1 MNPSL
6 ETAMHFAA
14 AALVA
19 ALALAAPARADVLT
33 HVHGLAY
40 SADGKRLMIPSH
52 FGLAIYENGKWSK
65 APGPEHDYMGFSA
78 TARHI
83 YSSGHPAAGSGLVN
97 PFGLLRSQDG
107 GKTWDKLG
115 LEGESD
121 FHVMAT
127 GWHSNAVYVWNAAPN
142 SRMKQTGLHYT
153 LNDGFAWKRAA
164 AQGLEGNP
172 YAIAVHPDDPKD
184 VALATP
190 NGIFESSDAGESF
203 NKVGPAQGT
212 AVFFDLDGK
221 HLWYG
226 SYDTAAH
233 LSRARLRSGPTTQY
247 KLPPL
252 TKDAVSFIAQNP
264 ARRDEYAIA
273 TFNRNVYISADG
285 GKTWKAIAERGE
297 AK

>member
-1 MNPSL
+1 
-6 ETAMHFAA
+6 MHYAI
-14 AALVA
+14 AALLA
-19 ALALAAPARADVLT
+19 ALTIATAPARADLLT

-40 SADGKRLMIPSH
+40 SADGKRLIIPSH
-52 FGLAIYENGKWSK
+52 HGLAIYENGKWSK

-78 TARHI
+78 TAKDI

-97 PFGLLRSQDG
+97 PFGLLRSKDG

-127 GWHSNAVYVWNAAPN
+127 GWHTNAVYVWNPVPN
-142 SRMKQTGLHYT
+142 SRMKQPGLHYT
-153 LNDGFAWKRAA
+153 FNDGFVWNRAS
-164 AQGLEGNP
+164 AQGIEGNP
-172 YAIAVHPDDPKD
+172 YAIAVHPDDPKS

-190 NGIFESSDAGESF
+190 NGVFESSDAGESF
-203 NKVGPAQGT
+203 AKIGPTQGT
-212 AVFFDLDGK
+212 AVFFDLDGS

-226 SYDTAAH
+226 SYDTEPR
-233 LSRARLRSGPTTQY
+233 LTRARLKGGPVAQF

-273 TFNRNVYISADG
+273 TFNRNVYISKDA
-285 GKTWKAIAERGE
+285 GKTWTPIAERGE
-297 AK
+297 GK

>member
-1 MNPSL
+1 MHYVF
-6 ETAMHFAA
+6 TA
-14 AALVA
+14 LLSVA
-19 ALALAAPARADVLT
+19 VLAAAPARADLLT

-78 TARHI
+78 TAQHI
-83 YSSGHPAAGSGLVN
+83 YSSGHPAHGSGLVN
-97 PFGLLRSQDG
+97 PFGLLRSKDG

-127 GWHSNAVYVWNAAPN
+127 SWNTNAVYVWNAAPN
-142 SRMKQTGLHYT
+142 SRMKRTGLHYT
-153 LNDGFAWKRAA
+153 VNDGFAWTAA
-164 AQGLEGNP
+164 DAKGLEGNP
-172 YAIAVHPDDPKD
+172 YALAVHPDDARS

-190 NGIFESSDAGESF
+190 NGVFESRDAGKSF
-203 NKVGPAQGT
+203 AKIGSTQGT

-226 SYDTAAH
+226 SYDTEAR
-233 LSRARLRSGPTTQY
+233 LSRVRLKGGPGTQF

-252 TKDAVSFIAQNP
+252 SKDAVSFIAQNP
-264 ARRDEYAIA
+264 KQRDEYAIA
-273 TFNRNVYISADG
+273 TFNRNVYLSSDG
-285 GKTWKAIAERGE
+285 GKIWKAIAERGE

>member
-1 MNPSL
+1 
-6 ETAMHFAA
+6 MHRFIA
-14 AALVA
+14 V
-19 ALALAAPARADVLT
+19 LALLGMLAAAPASAALLT

-78 TARHI
+78 TASGI

-97 PFGLLRSQDG
+97 PFGLLRSKDG

-115 LEGESD
+115 LERESD

-127 GWHSNAVYVWNAAPN
+127 GWHTNAVYVWNAAPN
-142 SRMKQTGLHYT
+142 SRMKETGLHYT
-153 LNDGFAWKRAA
+153 LNDGLAWKRAA
-164 AQGLEGNP
+164 AQGIEGNP
-172 YAIAVHPDDPKD
+172 YAIAVHPDDAKS

-190 NGIFESSDAGESF
+190 DGVFESSDAGESF
-203 NKVGPAQGT
+203 AKVAPAQGT

-226 SYDTAAH
+226 SYDSAPH
-233 LSRARLRSGPTTQY
+233 LSRVRLKGGPVEQF
-247 KLPPL
+247 KLPAL

-264 ARRDEYAIA
+264 ARRTDYAIA
-273 TFNRNVYISADG
+273 TFNRNVYLSKDA
-285 GKTWKAIAERGE
+285 GKTWTAIAERGE
-297 AK
+297 AVK